1 MSKTYGKT
9 RWKRFALVMVPSIA
23 ATAAVGFSIA
33 NSALA
38 ASFSISGQQFK
49 VHTDHLEGT
58 NFAQFGTVDIE
69 ASGKPHPVAVSAF
82 DKADITNLCQSVVT
96 DLSTFGLGKIT
107 LQLKAGGP
115 GSKPVHADNLLID
128 LEQLKADATFT
139 NISIGQDAST
149 LKGTA
154 TQGWTP
160 HPGVTA
166 AGGGKGLPTGPT
178 GFAQSADK
186 AVLDNVEQTARAT
199 SAGNFVLSGL
209 NLSLKQGDGPG
220 NECF

>member
-49 VHTDHLEGT
+49 VSTDHLSGK

-69 ASGKPHPVAVSAF
+69 ANGTPHPVAVSAF
-82 DKADITNLCQSVVT
+82 DSADITNLCQSVVT
-96 DLSTFGLGKIT
+96 DLSAFGLGKIT
-107 LQLKAGGP
+107 LQLHAGGA

-139 NISIGQDAST
+139 NINIGQDAST

-154 TQGWTP
+154 TQGWKT
-160 HPGVTA
+160 HPGVQK
-166 AGGGKGLPTGPT
+166 AGGGAGLPTGAM
-178 GFAQSADK
+178 GFAQAADG
-186 AVLDNVEQTARAT
+186 ADLSGVQQTARAT
-199 SAGNFVLSGL
+199 SAGNFVLNGL
-209 NLSLKQGDGPG
+209 NLSLKHGDGPG

>member
-49 VHTDHLEGT
+49 VSTDHLEGT
-58 NFAQFGTVDIE
+58 NFAQFGTVDVE
-69 ASGKPHPVAVSAF
+69 ADGTKHPVAVSAF
-82 DKADITNLCQSVVT
+82 DHADITNLCQSVVT
-96 DLSTFGLGKIT
+96 DLTKFGLGKIT
-107 LQLKAGGP
+107 LQLNAGGP
-115 GSKPVHADNLLID
+115 GSKPVHADKLLID
-128 LEQLKADATFT
+128 LEDLKADATFT
-139 NISIGQDAST
+139 RIDIGRDAST
-149 LKGTA
+149 LKGDA

-160 HPGVTA
+160 HPGVA
-166 AGGGKGLPTGPT
+166 AATGNNGLPTGGM
-178 GFAQSADK
+178 GFAQNADK
-186 AVLDNVEQTARAT
+186 AVLNGVKQTARAT
-199 SAGNFVLSGL
+199 SAGNFELSGL
-209 NLSLKQGDGPG
+209 HLSLKQGDGPG